1 MFDKIFKPGQISVFP
16 TGYINSDRIRDL
28 IILAMMT
35 IIVDNKLN
43 TNGHKKIK
51 EVPIILGVD
60 EAHRYL
66 SHPSRNQEEII
77 VTKFANAARQGRKEY
92 LGLFLI
98 TQDPQDIDKTIMKQ
112 INTKIILNL
121 NNESAINSLMIP
133 KEYERKIP
141 YLKKG
146 QAIVHSPDNGES
158 VEISGLSTCVV
169 KHI

>member
-1 MFDKIFKPGQISVFP
+1 
-16 TGYINSDRIRDL
+16 
-28 IILAMMT
+28 LA
-35 IIVDNKLN
+35 L
-43 TNGHKKIK
+43 
-51 EVPIILGVD
+51 D

-66 SHPSRNQEEII
+66 SNPARNQEEII
-77 VTKFANAARQGRKEY
+77 VSKFADAARQGRKEC

-112 INTKIILNL
+112 INTKIVLNL

-133 KEYERKIP
+133 KKYEKRIP

-146 QAIVHSPDNGES
+146 QAIVHSPDNSEP

-169 KHI
+169 NHT